1 MKITNEQKKCV
12 DTFLH
17 KTVIPAS
24 LGDDTGMF
32 APHNGAY
39 QNEIVEYESNGALY
53 IYSTEGI
60 YTKFVSVSQFKN
72 LEQRVKALEERQGA

>member
-1 MKITNEQKKCV
+1 MKITNDKAKCV

-24 LGDDTGMF
+24 LGDDTGKF
-32 APHNGAY
+32 APYNGAY
-39 QNEIVEYESNGALY
+39 QNEIVEYEANGAIY

-60 YTKFVSVSQFKN
+60 YTKFVSVAKMED
-72 LEQRVKALEERQGA
+72 LERRIKLLEERL